1 MTNASKKKYEIW
13 LTPLLIMAVTFII
26 TYLARQAGAFE
37 TLELKG
43 LDFRFVQRGEISH
56 SDDLVVVSLDQE
68 SWESIPYDFP
78 YPRKMWGKIV
88 DNLSSAG
95 ARLIVFDFQFD
106 VTKED
111 TLSDQIFADAIARSG
126 KVILPSKLN
135 LINQRGQVFT
145 SITEPHPLFREA
157 ALTTGL
163 IGEVK
168 DVDQYTRKYSV
179 FFPYQEKYYLFL
191 GMKAVKEYFGIHD
204 SVQMLVDPDS
214 KFIEY
219 GPLSIRRDR
228 RDINTFLINYYG
240 PSKTFRTF
248 PLADILDDAEIDL
261 RGDADTDY
269 MELWK
274 ENSIYPAEMLALLN
288 PTGDD
293 SPFKDKIVLIGD
305 ALEEHFD
312 LKFTPFFDYRG
323 SQRLMAGVE
332 THAHA
337 IQTMLDAN
345 YIIQPDYLVE
355 NLVVLAFIILTLMV
369 SVIFGPIAGGIF
381 AAILL
386 GVYGYIT
393 IWLFENQNIWL
404 EWLPPIAAVVLA
416 LVMNTIYE
424 FILEQREK
432 KRIRGM
438 FSTYMSPKILKYLED
453 HPDAFRLTGEKRES
467 SIFFSD
473 VQGFTTISE
482 SLSAEELAMVL
493 NKYLSPMTDILMRYD
508 GYVDKYEGDAIMCD
522 FGVPV
527 EDPDHARKAC
537 WAALDQQEKLVTLR
551 EEIKAEHGVEIFV
564 RMGINSGLVSAGNM
578 GSNQRFQYTV
588 MGDAV
593 NAASRFESANKQY
606 GTYIMIGDNT
616 YQLAKDYIEIRI
628 LDKIVVKGKAI
639 PIVVYNLLGKK
650 DKLSPE
656 LKALQQHY
664 NLGIELY
671 WERRWDEA
679 IAEFQKALQA
689 VPEDMPSKIFINRCQ
704 QYKMVP
710 PPEKWHGE
718 FIMAEK

>member
-1 MTNASKKKYEIW
+1 MTDSSKKKYQIW
-13 LTPLLIMAVTFII
+13 LTPLIILAATFII
-26 TYLARQAGAFE
+26 TYVARQAGAFE

-43 LDFRFVQRGEISH
+43 LDFRFVQRGAIH
-56 SDDLVVVSLDQE
+56 HNDDVVVVSLDQE

-95 ARLIVFDFQFD
+95 AKLIVFDFQFD

-111 TLSDQIFADAIARSG
+111 TLSDEIFADAIARSG

-135 LINQRGQVFT
+135 LISQRGQVFT
-145 SITEPHPLFREA
+145 SITEPHPLFADA

-191 GMKAVKEYFGIHD
+191 GLKAVKEYFAIHD
-204 SVQMLVDPDS
+204 SVQMLVDPNS

-240 PSKTFRTF
+240 PSKTFKTF
-248 PLADILDDAEIDL
+248 PLADVLDDAEIEL

-274 ENSIYPAEMLALLN
+274 ENSIYPPEMLELLN
-288 PTGDD
+288 PTGDG

-337 IQTMLDAN
+337 IQTILDAN
-345 YIIQPDYLVE
+345 YIIQPDYYLE
-355 NLVVLAFIILTLMV
+355 NLLVLLFVIFTLAI

-381 AAILL
+381 AVVIL
-386 GVYGYIT
+386 GIYGYFS
-393 IWLFENQNIWL
+393 IWLFDNHNVWV
-404 EWLPPIAAVVLA
+404 EWLPPIAAVVIA

-482 SLSAEELAMVL
+482 SLSAEELAIVL

-537 WAALDQQEKLVTLR
+537 WAAIDQQEKLITLR
-551 EEIKAEHGVEIFV
+551 EEIKAEHGVEIYV

-606 GTYIMIGDNT
+606 GTYIMIGENT
-616 YQLAKDYIEIRI
+616 FKLAEEFIEVRI

-639 PIVVYNLLGKK
+639 PIIVYNLLGKK
-650 DKLSPE
+650 DQLSPE
-656 LKALQQHY
+656 LKSLQSNY
-664 NLGIELY
+664 NRGIELY
-671 WERRWDEA
+671 WERKWDEA
-679 IAEFQKALQA
+679 IKAFQSALQA
-689 VPEDMPSKIFINRCQ
+689 VPDDMPSKIFIKRCEQ
-704 QYKMVP
+704 FKKVP

>member
-1 MTNASKKKYEIW
+1 MTDSSKKHFQVW
-13 LTPLLIMAVTFII
+13 LTPIVIMVAAFFI
-26 TYLARQAGAFE
+26 TYIARQAGAFE

-43 LDFRFVQRGEISH
+43 LDFRFVQRGAIPH
-56 SDDLVVVSLDQE
+56 SDEIVVVSLDQE

-88 DNLSSAG
+88 DNLTDAG
-95 ARLIVFDFQFD
+95 AKLIVFDFQFD

-111 TLSDQIFADAIARSG
+111 TLSDLIFADAIARSG

-135 LINQRGQVFT
+135 LLTQRAQVFT
-145 SITEPHPLFREA
+145 SISEPHPLFRDA

-168 DVDQYTRKYSV
+168 DVDQYTRKYSA

-191 GMKAVKEYFGIHD
+191 GLKAVKEYYEIPD
-204 SVQMLVDPDS
+204 SVQMLVDPNS

-228 RDINTFLINYYG
+228 LDINTFLINYYG
-240 PSKTFRTF
+240 PSKTFKTF
-248 PLADILDDAEIDL
+248 PLADVLDDAETDL

-274 ENSIYPAEMLALLN
+274 ENSIYPPEMLEILN
-288 PTGDD
+288 PTGDG

-312 LKFTPFFDYRG
+312 LKFTPFFDYQG

-337 IQTMLDAN
+337 MQTLLDGN
-345 YIIQPDYLVE
+345 YLIQPDFYIE
-355 NLVVLAFIILTLMV
+355 NLVVLGFIILTLV
-369 SVIFGPIAGGIF
+369 ISVIFGPIAGGLF
-381 AAILL
+381 ALILL
-386 GVYGYIT
+386 GAYGYFSM
-393 IWLFENQNIWL
+393 WLFNKQNVWI
-404 EWLPPIAAVVLA
+404 EWLPPVAAVVLA

-482 SLSAEELAMVL
+482 SLSAEELAIVL

-527 EDPDHARKAC
+527 EDPDHAWKAC
-537 WAALDQQEKLVTLR
+537 WAALDQQEKLKRLR
-551 EEIKAEHGVEIFV
+551 EEIKAEHGVEIIV

-593 NAASRFESANKQY
+593 NAAARFESANKQY

-616 YQLAKDYIEIRI
+616 YKLAKEYIEVRI

-639 PIVVYNLLGKK
+639 PIIVYNL
-650 DKLSPE
+650 
-656 LKALQQHY
+656 
-664 NLGIELY
+664 
-671 WERRWDEA
+671 
-679 IAEFQKALQA
+679 
-689 VPEDMPSKIFINRCQ
+689 
-704 QYKMVP
+704 
-710 PPEKWHGE
+710 
-718 FIMAEK
+718 